1 MRLALRVRDVGG
13 PHIMMWIPAHFQ
25 EVYGMD
31 YYGNDGYLF
40 QSPHI
45 GEGVTIVLTIYLFV
59 ITFLVI
65 YGVAS
70 YVIKSLGLY
79 QFAKRQHME
88 YPWLAFVPFA
98 RTYLHGELS
107 GDIPLKKRHIC
118 KPGIWMLV
126 LPILQGVVFLL
137 FYIITLIFVGWTAY
151 SATMRMHSYMTRPS
165 IFMTF
170 GAGDIIG
177 TIAIIVL
184 FIVSVLAVSAFTQ
197 VLKVLVNHQI
207 LKQVTTSNMSVVH
220 AVLMS
225 IVPLYEPICLLVM
238 SRRPILPGVGPEEM
252 EQKSVETGEMEPV
265 EQMEQMEQVEQADQ
279 MAQSGKAQDEMPNEA
294 KNVFVPQRGLMSEEH
309 RE

>member
-1 MRLALRVRDVGG
+1 
-13 PHIMMWIPAHFQ
+13 
-25 EVYGMD
+25 
-31 YYGNDGYLF
+31 
-40 QSPHI
+40 
-45 GEGVTIVLTIYLFV
+45 
-59 ITFLVI
+59 
-65 YGVAS
+65 
-70 YVIKSLGLY
+70 
-79 QFAKRQHME
+79 
-88 YPWLAFVPFA
+88 
-98 RTYLHGELS
+98 
-107 GDIPLKKRHIC
+107 
-118 KPGIWMLV
+118 
-126 LPILQGVVFLL
+126 
-137 FYIITLIFVGWTAY
+137 
-151 SATMRMHSYMTRPS
+151 MRMHSYMTRPS

-265 EQMEQMEQVEQADQ
+265 EQMEQMEQAEQADQ